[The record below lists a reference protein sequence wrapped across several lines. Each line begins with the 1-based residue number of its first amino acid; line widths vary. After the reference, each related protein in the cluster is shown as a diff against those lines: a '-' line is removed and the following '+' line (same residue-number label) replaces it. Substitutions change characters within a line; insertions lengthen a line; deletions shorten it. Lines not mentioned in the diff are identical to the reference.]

1 MRTILPR
8 KIPKRSVTSPIAV
21 LLLTAAIPLGTACD
35 DDKDYSRRE
44 YIEWSDTPEFDRKP
58 DILHFSVNGSPENGC
73 NAIYVRTNVPFTATV
88 EFEEDEDN
96 GEATAPAWLELVKIE
111 HDYLPGISRL
121 LCKAAPHPGTYK
133 ERKGCISLHTEVE
146 YLNDFIPIVQG
157 FPARVEGDFDWLKYG
172 SANPLE
178 TRGETAI
185 SGWTAEQKDKG
196 WESTP
201 AEEEG
206 TAHCYGKNGYVR
218 LGDDL
223 GHGAN
228 LLSPYKPEIR
238 SDTAVLV
245 RFNAIAYAAA
255 DGTKD
260 ANELTVT
267 VKGGGQFLDGA
278 TSKKLVLNH
287 FDPSD
292 EELPESMW
300 ENSRQEFIVI
310 SHPKNTFTS
319 NTRIELMA
327 GDYVMESG
335 NTRIFIDDFY
345 IFRLRWYDYDD
356 LFGGL
361 PWEQQKNESGK

>member
-96 GEATAPAWLELVKIE
+96 GEAAAPAWLELVKIE

-157 FPARVEGDFDWLKYG
+157 FPARVEGDFDWLK
-172 SANPLE
+172 
-178 TRGETAI
+178 
-185 SGWTAEQKDKG
+185 
-196 WESTP
+196 
-201 AEEEG
+201 
-206 TAHCYGKNGYVR
+206 
-218 LGDDL
+218 
-223 GHGAN
+223 
-228 LLSPYKPEIR
+228 
-238 SDTAVLV
+238 
-245 RFNAIAYAAA
+245 
-255 DGTKD
+255 
-260 ANELTVT
+260 
-267 VKGGGQFLDGA
+267 
-278 TSKKLVLNH
+278 
-287 FDPSD
+287 
-292 EELPESMW
+292 
-300 ENSRQEFIVI
+300 
-310 SHPKNTFTS
+310 
-319 NTRIELMA
+319 
-327 GDYVMESG
+327 
-335 NTRIFIDDFY
+335 
-345 IFRLRWYDYDD
+345 
-356 LFGGL
+356 
-361 PWEQQKNESGK
+361 

>member
-1 MRTILPR
+1 MVGHSGIRQETRHPPFFR
-8 KIPKRSVTSPIAV
+8 QR
-21 LLLTAAIPLGTACD
+21 
-35 DDKDYSRRE
+35 
-44 YIEWSDTPEFDRKP
+44 F
-58 DILHFSVNGSPENGC
+58 PENGC

-96 GEATAPAWLELVKIE
+96 GEAAAPAWLELVKIE

-278 TSKKLVLNH
+278 TSKKLILNH

-300 ENSRQEFIVI
+300 ENSRQEFIVV

>member
-1 MRTILPR
+1 MCIRD
-8 KIPKRSVTSPIAV
+8 SP
-21 LLLTAAIPLGTACD
+21 LDTACD

-201 AEEEG
+201 AEEEARPTV
-206 TAHCYGKNGYVR
+206 TAKTATSGW
-218 LGDDL
+218 
-223 GHGAN
+223 ATT
-228 LLSPYKPEIR
+228 
-238 SDTAVLV
+238 SDTEPTCC
-245 RFNAIAYAAA
+245 RP
-255 DGTKD
+255 
-260 ANELTVT
+260 
-267 VKGGGQFLDGA
+267 
-278 TSKKLVLNH
+278 TSRK
-287 FDPSD
+287 SG
-292 EELPESMW
+292 
-300 ENSRQEFIVI
+300 R
-310 SHPKNTFTS
+310 
-319 NTRIELMA
+319 TRRSW
-327 GDYVMESG
+327 SG
-335 NTRIFIDDFY
+335 ST
-345 IFRLRWYDYDD
+345 
-356 LFGGL
+356 
-361 PWEQQKNESGK
+361 P